1 MKYKQKIILIIAV
14 LLVILC
20 IYFFLS
26 NNGRISTGNLP
37 RSFTIMTK
45 VDSSSAAASR
55 EHGSTITVINGVVSS
70 GTSYYEFGGMG
81 ANYRDECILQNQR
94 FINKTNINHG
104 GTCTSGGVLITMDT
118 IREIIKNN
126 IEVSPENFSTASC
139 HWQACYTI
147 TKI

>member
-14 LLVILC
+14 LLVALC

-26 NNGRISTGNLP
+26 NNRKINAKNLP
-37 RSFTIMTK
+37 RSFTIETK
-45 VDSSSAAASR
+45 IDGSSAAASR
-55 EHGSTITVINGVVSS
+55 EHGSTITVINGAISS
-70 GTSYYEFGGMG
+70 GTSYYEFGGPG

-94 FINKTNINHG
+94 FVNKTNINHG
-104 GTCTSGGVLITMDT
+104 DTCTSGGVLITMDT
-118 IREIIKNN
+118 IREIIKND
-126 IEVSPENFSTASC
+126 IEISPENFSTTSC